1 MKVVMLGADRSV
13 KGGVSA
19 VVNNLYEAGLDQ
31 RIDLTYIGTMVDGS
45 TAAKLLKGVQA
56 LLKFV
61 TVLPKADIV
70 HLNMAADASC
80 YRKLIFMQI
89 ALWFHKKVVIH
100 EHGGDFQGFYYKRC
114 SAKRQAYIKKMLN
127 RADLFLV
134 LTDVW
139 KDFFADM
146 VDRDKIHVLQNAVPV
161 PKMPKTDYSSHTAVF
176 LGRLCPEKGVDELLD
191 CVEAVWK
198 KHPDF
203 HLVLGGFWENGTE
216 ELQKKAK
223 KLEAQGIVECPGWV
237 SAKQRTELFEQSS
250 IFVLPTWFE
259 GQPVSLLEAM
269 AAGMCSL
276 TTAVGGIPQT
286 LGEPEWNSLP
296 TGKDGCGV
304 MVEAKNSR
312 MLTEALEELLLDENL
327 RCEIGTKARMRVQ
340 EYYAIDNY
348 VNQLVSYYEKLRK
361 ED

>member
-89 ALWFHKKVVIH
+89 ALWFRKKVVIH

-114 SAKRQAYIKKMLN
+114 SSKRQAYIKKMLN

-139 KDFFADM
+139 KDFFSDM

-161 PKMPKTDYSSHTAVF
+161 PKMPKTDYSIHTAFF

-191 CVEAVWK
+191 CV
-198 KHPDF
+198 
-203 HLVLGGFWENGTE
+203 
-216 ELQKKAK
+216 
-223 KLEAQGIVECPGWV
+223 
-237 SAKQRTELFEQSS
+237 
-250 IFVLPTWFE
+250 
-259 GQPVSLLEAM
+259 
-269 AAGMCSL
+269 
-276 TTAVGGIPQT
+276 
-286 LGEPEWNSLP
+286 
-296 TGKDGCGV
+296 
-304 MVEAKNSR
+304 
-312 MLTEALEELLLDENL
+312 
-327 RCEIGTKARMRVQ
+327 
-340 EYYAIDNY
+340 
-348 VNQLVSYYEKLRK
+348 
-361 ED
+361 

>member
-56 LLKFV
+56 LLQFV

-100 EHGGDFQGFYYKRC
+100 QHGGDFQGFYYKRC

-139 KDFFADM
+139 
-146 VDRDKIHVLQNAVPV
+146 
-161 PKMPKTDYSSHTAVF
+161 
-176 LGRLCPEKGVDELLD
+176 
-191 CVEAVWK
+191 
-198 KHPDF
+198 
-203 HLVLGGFWENGTE
+203 
-216 ELQKKAK
+216 
-223 KLEAQGIVECPGWV
+223 
-237 SAKQRTELFEQSS
+237 
-250 IFVLPTWFE
+250 
-259 GQPVSLLEAM
+259 
-269 AAGMCSL
+269 
-276 TTAVGGIPQT
+276 
-286 LGEPEWNSLP
+286 
-296 TGKDGCGV
+296 
-304 MVEAKNSR
+304 
-312 MLTEALEELLLDENL
+312 
-327 RCEIGTKARMRVQ
+327 
-340 EYYAIDNY
+340 
-348 VNQLVSYYEKLRK
+348 
-361 ED
+361 

>member
-61 TVLPKADIV
+61 SVLPKADIV

-176 LGRLCPEKGVDELLD
+176 LSGKGSGRAVGLCRGGLEEAPGFSFGVGRLLGKRDGG
-191 CVEAVWK
+191 AAK
-198 KHPDF
+198 KS
-203 HLVLGGFWENGTE
+203 
-216 ELQKKAK
+216 KKAGSTGNCRMPR
-223 KLEAQGIVECPGWV
+223 LGIC
-237 SAKQRTELFEQSS
+237 K
-250 IFVLPTWFE
+250 
-259 GQPVSLLEAM
+259 
-269 AAGMCSL
+269 AAHR
-276 TTAVGGIPQT
+276 AV
-286 LGEPEWNSLP
+286 
-296 TGKDGCGV
+296 
-304 MVEAKNSR
+304 
-312 MLTEALEELLLDENL
+312 
-327 RCEIGTKARMRVQ
+327 
-340 EYYAIDNY
+340 
-348 VNQLVSYYEKLRK
+348 
-361 ED
+361 

>member
-139 KDFFADM
+139 KDF
-146 VDRDKIHVLQNAVPV
+146 LQ
-161 PKMPKTDYSSHTAVF
+161 
-176 LGRLCPEKGVDELLD
+176 
-191 CVEAVWK
+191 
-198 KHPDF
+198 
-203 HLVLGGFWENGTE
+203 
-216 ELQKKAK
+216 
-223 KLEAQGIVECPGWV
+223 
-237 SAKQRTELFEQSS
+237 
-250 IFVLPTWFE
+250 TW
-259 GQPVSLLEAM
+259 
-269 AAGMCSL
+269 
-276 TTAVGGIPQT
+276 
-286 LGEPEWNSLP
+286 W
-296 TGKDGCGV
+296 
-304 MVEAKNSR
+304 
-312 MLTEALEELLLDENL
+312 
-327 RCEIGTKARMRVQ
+327 IGTKSMSCRMRFRF
-340 EYYAIDNY
+340 
-348 VNQLVSYYEKLRK
+348 RK
-361 ED
+361 CRKQIIAVIRRSFWDGFVRKREWTSCWTV

>member
-56 LLKFV
+56 LLQFV

-191 CVEAVWK
+191 
-198 KHPDF
+198 
-203 HLVLGGFWENGTE
+203 
-216 ELQKKAK
+216 
-223 KLEAQGIVECPGWV
+223 
-237 SAKQRTELFEQSS
+237 
-250 IFVLPTWFE
+250 
-259 GQPVSLLEAM
+259 
-269 AAGMCSL
+269 
-276 TTAVGGIPQT
+276 
-286 LGEPEWNSLP
+286 
-296 TGKDGCGV
+296 
-304 MVEAKNSR
+304 
-312 MLTEALEELLLDENL
+312 
-327 RCEIGTKARMRVQ
+327 
-340 EYYAIDNY
+340 
-348 VNQLVSYYEKLRK
+348 
-361 ED
+361 

>member
-45 TAAKLLKGVQA
+45 TVAKLLKGVQA

-61 TVLPKADIV
+61 AVLPKADIV

-139 KDFFADM
+139 KDFS
-146 VDRDKIHVLQNAVPV
+146 Q
-161 PKMPKTDYSSHTAVF
+161 
-176 LGRLCPEKGVDELLD
+176 
-191 CVEAVWK
+191 
-198 KHPDF
+198 
-203 HLVLGGFWENGTE
+203 
-216 ELQKKAK
+216 
-223 KLEAQGIVECPGWV
+223 
-237 SAKQRTELFEQSS
+237 
-250 IFVLPTWFE
+250 TW
-259 GQPVSLLEAM
+259 
-269 AAGMCSL
+269 
-276 TTAVGGIPQT
+276 
-286 LGEPEWNSLP
+286 W
-296 TGKDGCGV
+296 
-304 MVEAKNSR
+304 
-312 MLTEALEELLLDENL
+312 
-327 RCEIGTKARMRVQ
+327 IGTKSMSCRMRSRFRKCRKQ
-340 EYYAIDNY
+340 IIAAIRRSFWDGF
-348 VNQLVSYYEKLRK
+348 VRK
-361 ED
+361 REWTSCWTV

>member
-176 LGRLCPEKGVDELLD
+176 LGRLCPEKGGGSEEAPGFSFGVGRLLGKRD
-191 CVEAVWK
+191 
-198 KHPDF
+198 
-203 HLVLGGFWENGTE
+203 GGAAKES
-216 ELQKKAK
+216 KKAGSTGNCRMPR
-223 KLEAQGIVECPGWV
+223 LGIC
-237 SAKQRTELFEQSS
+237 K
-250 IFVLPTWFE
+250 
-259 GQPVSLLEAM
+259 
-269 AAGMCSL
+269 AAHR
-276 TTAVGGIPQT
+276 AV
-286 LGEPEWNSLP
+286 
-296 TGKDGCGV
+296 
-304 MVEAKNSR
+304 
-312 MLTEALEELLLDENL
+312 
-327 RCEIGTKARMRVQ
+327 
-340 EYYAIDNY
+340 
-348 VNQLVSYYEKLRK
+348 
-361 ED
+361 

>member
-1 MKVVMLGADRSV
+1 M
-13 KGGVSA
+13 
-19 VVNNLYEAGLDQ
+19 
-31 RIDLTYIGTMVDGS
+31 
-45 TAAKLLKGVQA
+45 
-56 LLKFV
+56 
-61 TVLPKADIV
+61 
-70 HLNMAADASC
+70 
-80 YRKLIFMQI
+80 
-89 ALWFHKKVVIH
+89 
-100 EHGGDFQGFYYKRC
+100 
-114 SAKRQAYIKKMLN
+114 
-127 RADLFLV
+127 
-134 LTDVW
+134 
-139 KDFFADM
+139 
-146 VDRDKIHVLQNAVPV
+146 
-161 PKMPKTDYSSHTAVF
+161 
-176 LGRLCPEKGVDELLD
+176 DELLD

-203 HLVLGGFWENGTE
+203 HLVLGGFWEKGTE

-223 KLEAQGIVECPGWV
+223 ELEVQGIVECPGWV
-237 SAKQRTELFEQSS
+237 SAKQRTGLFEQSS

-327 RCEIGTKARMRVQ
+327 RREIGTKARMRVQ

>member
-45 TAAKLLKGVQA
+45 TVAKLLKGVQA

-223 KLEAQGIVECPGWV
+223 KAGSTGNCRMPRLGIC
-237 SAKQRTELFEQSS
+237 K
-250 IFVLPTWFE
+250 
-259 GQPVSLLEAM
+259 
-269 AAGMCSL
+269 AAHR
-276 TTAVGGIPQT
+276 AV
-286 LGEPEWNSLP
+286 
-296 TGKDGCGV
+296 
-304 MVEAKNSR
+304 
-312 MLTEALEELLLDENL
+312 
-327 RCEIGTKARMRVQ
+327 
-340 EYYAIDNY
+340 
-348 VNQLVSYYEKLRK
+348 
-361 ED
+361 

>member
-56 LLKFV
+56 LLQFV

-114 SAKRQAYIKKMLN
+114 SSKRQAYIKKMLN

-139 KDFFADM
+139 KDFF
-146 VDRDKIHVLQNAVPV
+146 
-161 PKMPKTDYSSHTAVF
+161 
-176 LGRLCPEKGVDELLD
+176 
-191 CVEAVWK
+191 
-198 KHPDF
+198 
-203 HLVLGGFWENGTE
+203 
-216 ELQKKAK
+216 
-223 KLEAQGIVECPGWV
+223 
-237 SAKQRTELFEQSS
+237 
-250 IFVLPTWFE
+250 
-259 GQPVSLLEAM
+259 
-269 AAGMCSL
+269 
-276 TTAVGGIPQT
+276 
-286 LGEPEWNSLP
+286 
-296 TGKDGCGV
+296 
-304 MVEAKNSR
+304 
-312 MLTEALEELLLDENL
+312 
-327 RCEIGTKARMRVQ
+327 
-340 EYYAIDNY
+340 
-348 VNQLVSYYEKLRK
+348 
-361 ED
+361 

>member
-45 TAAKLLKGVQA
+45 AAAKLLKGVQA

-61 TVLPKADIV
+61 AVLPKADIV

-223 KLEAQGIVECPGWV
+223 KLEAQEQKYSAELDKALAEYADLKALAADFDPVELYEARQVIRPVQKKEVEQQLEGTMHEKPSLIMLL
-237 SAKQRTELFEQSS
+237 SAKQETSRL
-250 IFVLPTWFE
+250 
-259 GQPVSLLEAM
+259 
-269 AAGMCSL
+269 
-276 TTAVGGIPQT
+276 
-286 LGEPEWNSLP
+286 LGEDAENRQARQMIMRRRS
-296 TGKDGCGV
+296 
-304 MVEAKNSR
+304 
-312 MLTEALEELLLDENL
+312 TEQLKRSHLKTD
-327 RCEIGTKARMRVQ
+327 RCKIER
-340 EYYAIDNY
+340 
-348 VNQLVSYYEKLRK
+348 
-361 ED
+361 

>member
-127 RADLFLV
+127 PRVPAGKV
-134 LTDVW
+134 M
-139 KDFFADM
+139 FFHQERKVERHDQY
-146 VDRDKIHVLQNAVPV
+146 DISGKPV
-161 PKMPKTDYSSHTAVF
+161 
-176 LGRLCPEKGVDELLD
+176 EK
-191 CVEAVWK
+191 
-198 KHPDF
+198 H
-203 HLVLGGFWENGTE
+203 
-216 ELQKKAK
+216 
-223 KLEAQGIVECPGWV
+223 
-237 SAKQRTELFEQSS
+237 
-250 IFVLPTWFE
+250 
-259 GQPVSLLEAM
+259 
-269 AAGMCSL
+269 
-276 TTAVGGIPQT
+276 
-286 LGEPEWNSLP
+286 
-296 TGKDGCGV
+296 
-304 MVEAKNSR
+304 
-312 MLTEALEELLLDENL
+312 
-327 RCEIGTKARMRVQ
+327 
-340 EYYAIDNY
+340 
-348 VNQLVSYYEKLRK
+348 
-361 ED
+361 

>member
-1 MKVVMLGADRSV
+1 M
-13 KGGVSA
+13 
-19 VVNNLYEAGLDQ
+19 
-31 RIDLTYIGTMVDGS
+31 
-45 TAAKLLKGVQA
+45 
-56 LLKFV
+56 
-61 TVLPKADIV
+61 
-70 HLNMAADASC
+70 
-80 YRKLIFMQI
+80 
-89 ALWFHKKVVIH
+89 
-100 EHGGDFQGFYYKRC
+100 
-114 SAKRQAYIKKMLN
+114 
-127 RADLFLV
+127 

-139 KDFFADM
+139 KDFFSDM

-191 CVEAVWK
+191 CVGAVWK

-327 RCEIGTKARMRVQ
+327 RREIGTKARMRVQ